1 MSDSLGV
8 LCTACVDIE
17 LVNERRLLPAS
28 LASKM
33 KDYVS
38 PYAQSGESK
47 SALSVRFSNVF
58 IIIIVRKKSATV
70 QRKSTTASIPKVKQ
84 RGMTCSVGKYT
95 TM

>member
-8 LCTACVDIE
+8 LCTACVDVE
-17 LVNERRLLPAS
+17 LVNERRLPPAS

-58 IIIIVRKKSATV
+58 IIIISKEEISYSSEEVHNCFHPQSKTERYGLV
-70 QRKSTTASIPKVKQ
+70 SI
-84 RGMTCSVGKYT
+84 
-95 TM
+95 